1 MDDFIGNNL
10 KIGDNVVYI
19 SHGRTSSNLV
29 MGVVEGFTPK
39 KIYVHGMYGVV
50 LKEPSKVV
58 KYMKD

>member
-1 MDDFIGNNL
+1 MCDFVGNNL
-10 KIGDNVVYI
+10 KVGDKVVYI
-19 SHGRTSSNLV
+19 SHCRTSSSLV
-29 MGVVEGFTPK
+29 MAVVEGFTPK